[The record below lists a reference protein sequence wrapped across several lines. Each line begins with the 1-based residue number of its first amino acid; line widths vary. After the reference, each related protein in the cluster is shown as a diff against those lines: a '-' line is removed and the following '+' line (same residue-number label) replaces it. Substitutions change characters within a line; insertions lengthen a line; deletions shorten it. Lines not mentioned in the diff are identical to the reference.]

1 MGPFTATSGLT
12 MFKKFALLAAALALP
27 ALWAGAARAAQQ
39 ITTGTFEFAAAPGY
53 GFKYSA
59 TWDSS
64 VAFELRANGNAQFFP
79 NGWSSVGGYITLVPT
94 APVSAS
100 FSNLTSLSVQAQLS
114 ISFVNLTTGAFEL
127 PPAVYVPFV
136 PTWKPDINYHIGRGG
151 PCTSPGGDVELRFS
165 NSKCSFSTTLTK
177 DNALPDGRFAASAKA
192 TANLQV
198 QAGQYLKVSD
208 DPACASLSCMTTGH
222 DVINRDGITLLANV
236 SMVPEPST
244 WGLLLAGVS
253 VLGLLRHAL
262 RAKT

>member
-1 MGPFTATSGLT
+1 MKRHLFVAVAT
-12 MFKKFALLAAALALP
+12 ALAISGGP
-27 ALWAGAARAAQQ
+27 AEAAPH
-39 ITTGTFEFAAAPGY
+39 TTAGTFAFSSTPGY

-64 VAFELRANGNAQFFP
+64 VDFELRAYGNAQFFP

-100 FSNLTSLSVQAQLS
+100 FSSLTSLSVQAQLS

-136 PTWKPDINYHIGRGG
+136 PTWKPDIFYYIGRGG
-151 PCTSPGGDVELRFS
+151 PCTSPGSDVELRFS

-177 DNALPDGRFAASAKA
+177 DNALPDGRFAASAQA

-208 DPACASLSCMTTGH
+208 DPVCASLSCMTPGH

-244 WGLLLAGVS
+244 WWLLLVGVG
-253 VLGLLRHAL
+253 VLAL
-262 RAKT
+262 RRHNLRTQT